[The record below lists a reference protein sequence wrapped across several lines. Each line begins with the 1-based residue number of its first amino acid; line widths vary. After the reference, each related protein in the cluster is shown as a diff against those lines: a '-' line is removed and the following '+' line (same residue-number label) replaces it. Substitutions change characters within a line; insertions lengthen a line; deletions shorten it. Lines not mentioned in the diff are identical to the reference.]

1 MTARFLC
8 LRPMYAGFGLVYP
21 PRMLVR
27 WSVGLVCVLFAA
39 AACGS
44 SDDEGSAPKTPPGAL
59 PCEGLALDCRLAY
72 ADEYDGTFAGD
83 DQGRFTIRV
92 DVLGG
97 ISGTVNGDAS
107 GAQSATGQ
115 VNEFGQI
122 ALTLPDGTTF
132 SGQFNADGSSFQGTW
147 TGPEGSGTFS
157 GRSATKAPSGTGGSG
172 GGGGGPGSGGTGN
185 VGPQPTTAE
194 VIAAVQQSCDAA
206 AGCGLVPASVCVGVM
221 PKSLTDCLREELA
234 LYQCIIADP
243 CDSLTSCASYSS
255 AMMTCFTNS
264 GTLPSP
270 SGIPALDRA
279 TQVCDACRT
288 QGAACGNSFDCYS
301 YALCINDCMPSD
313 SACEGSCGTGNP
325 VGVQLY
331 TASLTCQATSCP

>member
-1 MTARFLC
+1 
-8 LRPMYAGFGLVYP
+8 MYARPTLVYP
-21 PRMLVR
+21 RRMLVR

-44 SDDEGSAPKTPPGAL
+44 SDDDGSAEKTPPGAL

-72 ADEYDGTFAGD
+72 ADEYDGTYTGD

-122 ALTLPDGTTF
+122 SFTLPDGTTF
-132 SGQFNADGSSFQGTW
+132 SGQFNSDGASFQGTW
-147 TGPEGSGTFS
+147 TGPEGSGTFT
-157 GRSATKAPSGTGGSG
+157 GRSATKVPSGTGGN
-172 GGGGGPGSGGTGN
+172 GGGGPGTGGMGN

-194 VIAAVQQSCDAA
+194 VVEAVQQSCEAA
-206 AGCGLVPASVCVGVM
+206 ASCGLVPASACVGVM

-243 CDSLTSCASYSS
+243 CNSVTTCATQST

-264 GTLPSP
+264 GTLPPP
-270 SGIPALDRA
+270 SGIVAFDRA

-288 QGAACGNSFDCYS
+288 EGAACGNSFDCFS
-301 YALCINDCMPSD
+301 YAYCIDGCAP
-313 SACEGSCGTGNP
+313 GSCEASCGLDNP
-325 VGVQLY
+325 IGVQLY
-331 TASLTCQATSCP
+331 DASIACQATNCP